1 MRFYLH
7 NEKKSYNYN
16 THKKKDCH
24 KIVYND
30 ERKNMKNLFLTTV
43 AVFGLTGAVYAA
55 EVTGSVELEFAQ
67 SSDSTYG
74 MTPTLELGF
83 GTAIADGV
91 VGTASITMEDN
102 VISGYAIG
110 TTFGKF
116 GLSVGEQD
124 DLFVG
129 GYEGN
134 TLADPTSADFSVIAT
149 VGDAQF
155 LVGLANPETDL
166 GDVENVQ
173 GAYTVAMGAKLVV
186 DASVDYNVD
195 TEDYVLG
202 AAVSGYPA
210 GPVDLGA
217 TVTYGDIFAYEA
229 TVSKGG
235 VTAFVGGDEN
245 EFAQEVGVGYET
257 TVGGLTVSTK
267 SVYNLDT
274 DELAPSLTVAMSF

>member
-1 MRFYLH
+1 M
-7 NEKKSYNYN
+7 
-16 THKKKDCH
+16 
-24 KIVYND
+24 VYND
-30 ERKNMKNLFLTTV
+30 ERRKMKNLLLTTV
-43 AVFGLTGAVYAA
+43 AVLGLTGAVYAA
-55 EVTGSVELEFAQ
+55 DVTGSVELEVAKA
-67 SSDSTYG
+67 SDGAYN
-74 MTPTLELGF
+74 MTPTLTLDF
-83 GTAIADGV
+83 GTTITGGV
-91 VGTASITMEDN
+91 VGTASISMEDN
-102 VISGYAIG
+102 EISGYALG

-116 GLSVGEQD
+116 GLSVGDQG

-134 TLADPTSADFSVIAT
+134 TLAEPTSADVSVIAT
-149 VGDAQF
+149 VGDAKF
-155 LVGLANPETDL
+155 LIGLADPESDL
-166 GDVENVQ
+166 GDIQNIQ

-202 AAVSGYPA
+202 AGFTGYAA

-245 EFAQEVGVGYET
+245 EAAQEVGVGYET

>member
-1 MRFYLH
+1 LI
-7 NEKKSYNYN
+7 NVKKSYNYN
-16 THKKKDCH
+16 THNKKGCH
-24 KIVYND
+24 KMVYND

-43 AVFGLTGAVYAA
+43 AVLGMTGAVYAA

-67 SSDSTYG
+67 SSDSTYA

-102 VISGYAIG
+102 AISGYALG
-110 TTFGKF
+110 TTFGNF
-116 GLSVGEQD
+116 GLSVGDQG

-134 TLADPTSADFSVIAT
+134 TLADPDSADVSVIAT
-149 VGDAQF
+149 VGDAKF
-155 LVGLANPETDL
+155 LVGLADPEADL
-166 GDVENVQ
+166 GDIQNVQ
-173 GAYTVAMGAKLVV
+173 GAYTVAMGAKLLVS
-186 DASVDYNVD
+186 ASVDYNVD
-195 TEDYVLG
+195 TEDYVIG
-202 AAVSGYPA
+202 AGFNGYPA

-229 TVSKGG
+229 TVSKSG
-235 VTAFVGGDEN
+235 VTAFIGGDEN

-257 TVGGLTVSTK
+257 TLGGLSVSTK
-267 SVYNLDT
+267 GVYNLNT

>member
-1 MRFYLH
+1 M
-7 NEKKSYNYN
+7 
-16 THKKKDCH
+16 
-24 KIVYND
+24 VYND

-55 EVTGSVELEFAQ
+55 DVTGSVEMEVAQ
-67 SSDSTYG
+67 ASNGVYVI
-74 MTPTLELGF
+74 TPTLTLDF
-83 GTAIADGV
+83 GTTIADGV
-91 VGTASITMEDN
+91 VGTASISMEDN

-173 GAYTVAMGAKLVV
+173 GAYTVAMGAKLAVS
-186 DASVDYNVD
+186 ASVDYNVA

-202 AAVSGYPA
+202 AAFTGYPV

-274 DELAPSLTVAMSF
+274 DELAPSLTVAMKF

>member
-1 MRFYLH
+1 
-7 NEKKSYNYN
+7 
-16 THKKKDCH
+16 
-24 KIVYND
+24 
-30 ERKNMKNLFLTTV
+30 MKNLFLTTV
-43 AVFGLTGAVYAA
+43 AVIGMTGAVYAA
-55 EVTGSVELEFAQ
+55 EVTGSVEMEVAKSLTGE
-67 SSDSTYG
+67 YV
-74 MTPTLELGF
+74 MTPTLTLDF
-83 GTAIADGV
+83 GTTIADGV

-102 VISGYAIG
+102 VISGYALG

-124 DLFVG
+124 ALFVG

-149 VGDAQF
+149 VGDAKF

-166 GDVENVQ
+166 GDIQNIQ
-173 GAYTVAMGAKLVV
+173 GAYTVAMGAKLTV

-202 AAVSGYPA
+202 AAFSGYPA

-257 TVGGLTVSTK
+257 TVGGLTVNTK
-267 SVYNLDT
+267 SVYNLNT